1 LGIGALAWSAGI
13 ALGGTLGY
21 GHPMATRAADYLSP
35 RARQISAAAQEL
47 IDAEGIE
54 ALSMRALADRV
65 GIRAPSIYKHFA
77 SKEALEAAVISTV
90 FDEQA
95 SHFEAV
101 VEDSDQPL
109 LALAGAWRDY
119 ARRHP
124 HLYRLVT
131 EQSLNRAA
139 LVEGVEERAVRQ
151 IVHAAGGDRDLARAF
166 WAFAHG
172 MTILEL
178 NARFPPD
185 ADLDAAW
192 RSGVEALMAATRET
206 P

>member
-1 LGIGALAWSAGI
+1 
-13 ALGGTLGY
+13 
-21 GHPMATRAADYLSP
+21 MATSVADHLTP
-35 RARQISAAAQEL
+35 RARQIAAAAQAL
-47 IDAEGIE
+47 IDAEGVDS
-54 ALSMRALADRV
+54 LSMRALADRV
-65 GIRAPSIYKHFA
+65 GIRAPSIYKHFE
-77 SKEALEAAVISTV
+77 SKEALEAAVMSAV
-90 FDEQA
+90 FEEQA
-95 SHFEAV
+95 IHYEAV

-109 LALAGAWRDY
+109 LALADAYRDY

-131 EQSLNRAA
+131 ERPLNRPA
-139 LVEGVEERAVRQ
+139 LVEGVEARFVRQ
-151 IVHAAGGDRDLARAF
+151 LIRAAGEDRDLARAF

-178 NARFPPD
+178 NSRFPPD

-192 RSGVEALMAATRET
+192 RSGVEALMAATREA

>member
-1 LGIGALAWSAGI
+1 M
-13 ALGGTLGY
+13 T
-21 GHPMATRAADYLSP
+21 PDEADHLTP
-35 RARQISAAAQEL
+35 RARQIALAAQEL
-47 IDAEGIE
+47 IDADGVD

-65 GIRAPSIYKHFA
+65 GIRAPSIYKHFEN
-77 SKEALEAAVISTV
+77 KEAVEAAVISAV
-90 FDEQA
+90 FEEVAIDN
-95 SHFEAV
+95 EAV
-101 VEDSDQPL
+101 IEGSDRPL
-109 LALAGAWRDY
+109 FALADAYREY

-131 EQSLNRAA
+131 ERPLNRAA
-139 LVEGVEERAVRQ
+139 LAEGVEQRAVLTMVR
-151 IVHAAGGDRDLARAF
+151 AAGDDRDLARAF

-178 NARFPPD
+178 NGRFPAD

-192 RSGVEALMAATRET
+192 RSGVEALVAAAGGT